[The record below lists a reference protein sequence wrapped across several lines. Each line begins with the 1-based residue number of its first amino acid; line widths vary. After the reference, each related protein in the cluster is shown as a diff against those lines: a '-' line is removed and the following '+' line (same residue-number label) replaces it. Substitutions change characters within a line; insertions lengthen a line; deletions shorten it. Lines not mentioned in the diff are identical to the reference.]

1 MRYCHCVIWCND
13 FLPLQRQALTH
24 SGVVRILSVSNFF
37 VLDFVVD
44 SLLQSGCPEIPRKAG
59 TNSVTNIHTRL
70 DSLHALRLFVSLLLF
85 AQTHAFARRQVL
97 EHHRFRLLTQLVQS
111 LRLAPEDAERF
122 KTHVNSTCTV
132 HRKELTWLCG
142 YFRIHS

>member
-1 MRYCHCVIWCND
+1 MRYCHCVILCND
-13 FLPLQRQALTH
+13 FCRCSDKRSLTLVSYGFCRCRISSYLILLSTRCCRAAALK
-24 SGVVRILSVSNFF
+24 
-37 VLDFVVD
+37 
-44 SLLQSGCPEIPRKAG
+44 IPRKAG